1 MTDLALDTGDTLV
14 NGLRPP
20 VRLIRAQVATRKITT
35 CDSQCIL
42 RIVTKT
48 CYRLRKIG
56 VSWVVWAVM
65 PGPARGPCGAI
76 LWVGNTCSDGS
87 CETALPARIAEV
99 SGAFDTVV
107 ACRARR
113 KGLLRRRVIDR
124 AVFTISTS
132 HWRCSACWTS
142 MLIRASLRC
151 YSSLAWTVV
160 ACCAFFAALLS
171 S

>member
-14 NGLRPP
+14 AGHRPP
-20 VRLIRAQVATRKITT
+20 VRLIRAQVATRKRG
-35 CDSQCIL
+35 SRCIL

-48 CYRLRKIG
+48 WLRVREIG
-56 VSWVVWAVM
+56 VCWVVWAVI
-65 PGPARGPCGAI
+65 PGPARAPCGAI
-76 LWVGNTCSDGS
+76 LWVGNTCSDS
-87 CETALPARIAEV
+87 RIYETALPARIAEV

-113 KGLLRRRVIDR
+113 KVFLRRRVINR

-132 HWRCSACWTS
+132 HWRCSARRTS
-142 MLIRASLRC
+142 MLIWASLRC
-151 YSSLAWTVV
+151 YCSLAWTVV